1 MGKKITKIAIFDFD
15 GTLARSPEEKAG
27 REQYEAVKGVPYPH
41 KGWWSKR
48 ESLDTDIFDIEMIQ
62 STIDDYF
69 KEVGNEN
76 TLVIMMTG
84 RMKNQADQVKAI
96 LDSHLLPFDR
106 YEFKKYGRTIEDK
119 TYKIG
124 KLLAEF
130 PEVVQFEMWED
141 RPEHIVDFKTWFAE
155 NQPTIDFK
163 INFVE

>member
-1 MGKKITKIAIFDFD
+1 MKTITKISIFDFD

-27 REQYEAVKGVPYPH
+27 REQWEKVKGVPYPN

-48 ESLDTDIFDIEMIQ
+48 ESLDTEVFDIEMIQ
-62 STIDDYF
+62 TTVDDYF
-69 KEVGNEN
+69 KEVSNEN
-76 TLVIMMTG
+76 TLTIMMTG

-96 LDSHLLPFDR
+96 LDANLLPFDR

-124 KLLAEF
+124 KLLEEF
-130 PEVVQFEMWED
+130 PEVVEFEMWED
-141 RPEHIVDFKTWFAE
+141 RPEHIVDFTAWFKNNKPE
-155 NQPTIDFK
+155 ITLK